1 MFDILTRN
9 RNRDFYDSFFDDFL
23 PDAYEGKL
31 MKVDIRESDTA
42 YILDIE
48 IPGVK
53 KEDIRLITNDDILT
67 INVKREELM
76 TDNNEKYL
84 RKERK
89 FGSMSRSFTI
99 KDIDKD
105 NISAKYLDG
114 ILSVNIPKITEATLD
129 RTRTINIE

>member
-129 RTRTINIE
+129 RTRTINIK